1 MIIKKKILI
10 LGSTGSIGKSTL
22 NVLKRHKSKFKILC
36 LSSNKNYKKLYKQS
50 QLFNVKNLIINDSES
65 YLKAKEFF
73 NNKEINIFKNLSDYL
88 KKNKNKFDLVIIGI
102 SGLDGLLPT
111 INVIPFTKTLAS
123 ANKESIIC
131 GWKFIKKNLKKYDTN
146 FIPIDSEHFSVW
158 SLINNDKK
166 LISKIYLTASG
177 GPFLNTSINKLK
189 NTKMQKVISHPNWS
203 MGKKISTDSASMM
216 NKVFEV
222 IEASKIFEVDIEKI
236 KIIVHPKSI
245 IHALVMFKSGLIKVL
260 IHDTSMEIP
269 IFNIIFN
276 NRKINFYKKTS
287 INFQNLNGINFIEPD
302 RIKFPYINIL
312 KKKRILDTY
321 FEVILVTINDEL
333 VKLFLENQI
342 SFVKMQKL
350 LLKLINSNIFKK
362 YYKKYPKNIN
372 DIYIMSDKVKKYLYE
387 NKKIFN

>member
-22 NVLKRHKSKFKILC
+22 NVIKRHKSKFKILC

-50 QLFNVKNLIINDSES
+50 QLFNVKNLIINDPES

-222 IEASKIFEVDIEKI
+222 IEASKIFDVDIDKI

-245 IHALVMFKSGLIKVL
+245 IHALVVFKNGLIKVL
-260 IHDTSMEIP
+260 IHDASMEIP